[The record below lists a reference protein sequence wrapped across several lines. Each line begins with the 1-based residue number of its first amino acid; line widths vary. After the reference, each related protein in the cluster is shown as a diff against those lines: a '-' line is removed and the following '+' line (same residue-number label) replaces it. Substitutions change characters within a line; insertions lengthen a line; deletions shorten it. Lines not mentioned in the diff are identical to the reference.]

1 MPTVID
7 RQVEAFKAS
16 AGDFVSEIDH
26 DELIAASKEAYSVH
40 DMLLSGILV
49 TRMISG
55 HIADRKTDAA
65 VGAEHW
71 VELSDTINGV
81 LREMIR
87 VRRKAESFKDDHRK
101 TANLAEFDECIVE
114 LRCGLACATDLQ
126 LPAQEREANHKIIQ
140 GLEYNNLI
148 ADPASALPPQEWF
161 DEDFRHLREPTP

>member
-16 AGDFVSEIDH
+16 ADDFVSEIDH
-26 DELIAASKEAYSVH
+26 DELMTASKDACSAH

-55 HIADRKTDAA
+55 HIADRRSDA
-65 VGAEHW
+65 GAEHW

-87 VRRKAESFKDDHRK
+87 VRRKAASFKDDHRK
-101 TANLAEFDECIVE
+101 TANLAEFDQCIVE
-114 LRCGLACATDLQ
+114 LRCCLATAMDLQ
-126 LPAQEREANHKIIQ
+126 LPPQEREANNRIIQ
-140 GLEYNNLI
+140 SVDYENLI
-148 ADPASALPPQEWF
+148 TDTAPALPPQEWF
-161 DEDFRHLREPTP
+161 DEDFKDLREPAP